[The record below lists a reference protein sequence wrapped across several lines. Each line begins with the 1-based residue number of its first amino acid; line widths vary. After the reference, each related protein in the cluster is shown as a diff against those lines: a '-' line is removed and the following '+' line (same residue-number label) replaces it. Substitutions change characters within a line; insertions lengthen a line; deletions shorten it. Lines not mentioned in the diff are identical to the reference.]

1 MTHEYT
7 YHDAEKEKPEA
18 MKSESQLSVNVLGWD
33 GDDWVLVY
41 WSFAGMFWV
50 DCDGGAVIRI
60 YLWTELPPPPVKK
73 VWVKKEIQPNVVSVK
88 EIGPVTC
95 DVVAEAYALPKVR
108 NVRLT
113 YEVEE
118 DQP

>member
-1 MTHEYT
+1 MTHTYT
-7 YHDAEKEKPEA
+7 IHDAEKEKPEA

-60 YLWTELPPPPVKK
+60 YLWTELPPPPPKPK
-73 VWVKKEIQPNVVSVK
+73 VWVKKECVVSHL
-88 EIGPVTC
+88 
-95 DVVAEAYALPKVR
+95 YATGEEPECYMFIAKVPFKSR
-108 NVRLT
+108 NHRLLF
-113 YEVEE
+113 EVEE
-118 DQP
+118 EQP